1 MWCEAVDGVGADDV
15 VRPGV
20 AALLHFADVVLL
32 VIVEIVALVIIAGEP
47 FFEGYADGAEVDAVV
62 LGPYQ

>member
-1 MWCEAVDGVGADDV
+1 MGCEAVNGVGTNDV